1 MLRVLLVEDSII
13 LAERIRE
20 VLAQMFDVELV
31 STVGDE
37 KAAIDAARANAVDVM
52 ILDLQ
57 LRQGTGFGVL
67 RALGADRPI
76 VVVLTNYAI
85 PAYQKRAQELGVEY
99 FLNKSKDYDRLPEV
113 IRTLGQQLHS

>member
-13 LAERIRE
+13 LADRIRE
-20 VLAQMFDVELV
+20 LLGQMQDVVLV
-31 STVGDE
+31 STVSDE
-37 KAAIDAARANAVDVM
+37 KSAIAAARAGSIDVM

-76 VVVLTNYAI
+76 AVVLTNYEI
-85 PAYQKRAQELGVEY
+85 PAYRMRAQELGVEY
-99 FLNKSKDYDRLPEV
+99 FLNKSLDYDRLPDV
-113 IRTLGQQLHS
+113 IRTLGQRLHS